1 MLLEYPFR
9 CMMVEVKDCPGRCVR
24 RMSRKKGERLIAENR
39 LFRDLPENAR
49 HIVEAYIVAAK
60 KQSVLTRGW
69 VFGSYAWGEPRKG
82 SDIDLYLVV
91 ERRP

>member
-1 MLLEYPFR
+1 
-9 CMMVEVKDCPGRCVR
+9 MMVEVKDCPGRCVR

-60 KQSVLTRGW
+60 KQSILTRGW